1 MSTTPPTPP
10 RRPTG
15 TFGHG
20 EKPTDTRSL
29 VQQIMAEQKEQ
40 KQVLREAI
48 NKSEK
53 RFPLGPVAA
62 GVLLVANL
70 VVWLVFPP
78 TRQTQDLRKPAEVER
93 DLRLV
98 VASAASEIEVWRRTH
113 GGGIPKTLTEAGVK
127 DAGLT
132 FRMVDS
138 TMYEI
143 KGTERGAAVTY
154 RSNTAIND
162 FLDAGLGPR
171 K

>member
-1 MSTTPPTPP
+1 
-10 RRPTG
+10 
-15 TFGHG
+15 
-20 EKPTDTRSL
+20 
-29 VQQIMAEQKEQ
+29 MAERKEQKE
-40 KQVLREAI
+40 VLKEAI
-48 NKSEK
+48 GKSEK

-62 GVLLVANL
+62 GVLVVTNL

-78 TRQTQDLRKPAEVER
+78 TRQTQDLRKPADVER

-113 GGGIPKTLTEAGVK
+113 PGAIPKTLAEAGEK
-127 DAGLT
+127 DGGLT

-138 TMYEI
+138 TVYEI
-143 KGTERGAAVTY
+143 KGAEHGATVTY

-162 FLDAGLGPR
+162 FLGAGLGPR